1 MEDNGQ
7 LNTLYQLYL
16 KNRCTADELEQFF
29 RLLRKKKD
37 AEILSLMSATWDQ
50 TQAIPESG
58 LYPEFLKQESKQVKL
73 NPEHIDRFKIYKAIA
88 IAAMLIIISGIYFY
102 RSDFG
107 KLFQA
112 KVNYEQAITTNQR
125 KQIQLPDG
133 TRVWLSPNSKLDYPA
148 QFKESE
154 RQVSLTGEAFFEVTH
169 DARHPFTI
177 KSGRLS
183 TTVLGT
189 SFNVMAYT
197 QQHTINV
204 TLVTGK
210 VALALIGQ
218 NNTQRDTIV
227 ANQRVIVD
235 KTTSRI
241 IKEDF
246 PQAAAFLDKR
256 LGLYEYGGAA
266 LQEVVS
272 DLSNQYN
279 IKIKL
284 DTGISEKNFYGHL
297 NMSDP
302 IEQSLN
308 KLCTV
313 MEMKWEKQGG
323 LYVILK

>member
-1 MEDNGQ
+1 MKEKGQ

-16 KNRCTADELEQFF
+16 QNRCTADELEQFF

-37 AEILSLMSATWDQ
+37 IEMLDLMSATWEQ
-50 TQAIPESG
+50 TQTIPESG
-58 LYPEFLKQESKQVKL
+58 LIPDFLQQEAIQVKL
-73 NPEHIDRFKIYKAIA
+73 RPSHISNFSMYKIIA
-88 IAAMLIIISGIYFY
+88 VAALLIIVSGLYFY
-102 RSDFG
+102 QSQITQ
-107 KLFQA
+107 LFQSSA
-112 KVNYEQAITTNQR
+112 QLETFSTNNVR
-125 KQIQLPDG
+125 KQLRLADG
-133 TRVWLSPNSKLDYPA
+133 TRVWLSPNSKLDYPNR
-148 QFKESE
+148 FSGDE
-154 RQVSLTGEAFFEVTH
+154 RQVNLDGEAFFEVTH
-169 DARHPFTI
+169 DAKHPFII

-210 VALALIGQ
+210 VAVALQGQ

-227 ANQRVIVD
+227 ANQRVVID

-241 IKEDF
+241 VKEDF
-246 PQAAAFLDKR
+246 PNAAAFLDKR

-272 DLSNQYN
+272 DLETQYN
-279 IKIKL
+279 IKIRVEPEI
-284 DTGISEKNFYGHL
+284 TGRHFYGNL
-297 NMSDP
+297 NMT
-302 IEQSLN
+302 EAVAHSLD

-313 MEMKWEKQGG
+313 MEFTWKKQGG
-323 LYVILK
+323 EYVILK

>member
-1 MEDNGQ
+1 MEDKGQ
-7 LNTLYQLYL
+7 LKTLYQRYL
-16 KNRCTADELEQFF
+16 KNRCTAEELELFF
-29 RLLRKKKD
+29 RLLRKNKD
-37 AEILSLMSATWDQ
+37 AEILHLMSATWDQ
-50 TQAIPESG
+50 TQAMPESG
-58 LYPEFLKQESKQVKL
+58 LYPDFLKQEGKQVKL
-73 NPEHIDRFKIYKAIA
+73 NPGHVRGFKLYK
-88 IAAMLIIISGIYFY
+88 IAALAAVLFIISGIYLY
-102 RSDFG
+102 RSELG
-107 KLFQA
+107 TLFQT
-112 KVNYEQAITTNQR
+112 KGNYEQASTSTRR
-125 KQIQLPDG
+125 KQIQLSDG

-148 QFKESE
+148 RFEGSE

-210 VALALIGQ
+210 VALALTGQ

-227 ANQRVIVD
+227 ANQRVIID

-241 IKEDF
+241 TKENF
-246 PQAAAFLDKR
+246 PDAAAFLDRR

-266 LQEVVS
+266 LQEVVN

-279 IKIKL
+279 IKIKS
-284 DTGISEKNFYGHL
+284 DNSISEKHFYGRL
-297 NMSDP
+297 NMTDS

-308 KLCTV
+308 RLCTV
-313 MEMKWEKQGG
+313 MEMTWQKQGG
-323 LYVILK
+323 VYVIRK

>member
-1 MEDNGQ
+1 LEEKGQ

-16 KNRCTADELEQFF
+16 KNRCTAEELEQFF
-29 RLLRKKKD
+29 TLLRKKKD

-50 TQAIPESG
+50 TDATPESG
-58 LYPEFLKQESKQVKL
+58 LYPDFLKQAKQVKL
-73 NPEHIDRFKIYKAIA
+73 NPEHVSRFRVYKAIA
-88 IAAMLIIISGIYFY
+88 IAAMLMIISGIYFY
-102 RSDFG
+102 RSDLG
-107 KLFQA
+107 SLFQTNG
-112 KVNYEQAITTNQR
+112 NYEHASTSNKR
-125 KQIQLPDG
+125 KQFQLPDG

-148 QFKESE
+148 KFEGSE
-154 RQVSLTGEAFFEVTH
+154 RRVSLTGEAFFEVTH
-169 DARHPFTI
+169 DAKHPFTI
-177 KSGRLS
+177 KSGQLS

-189 SFNVMAYT
+189 SFNVTAYT

-210 VALALIGQ
+210 VALALAGQ

-235 KTTSRI
+235 QTTFRI

-246 PQAAAFLDKR
+246 PNAAAFLNKR

-266 LQEVVS
+266 LQEVVT

-284 DTGISEKNFYGHL
+284 DNGISEKHFYGNL
-297 NMSDP
+297 NMTDP